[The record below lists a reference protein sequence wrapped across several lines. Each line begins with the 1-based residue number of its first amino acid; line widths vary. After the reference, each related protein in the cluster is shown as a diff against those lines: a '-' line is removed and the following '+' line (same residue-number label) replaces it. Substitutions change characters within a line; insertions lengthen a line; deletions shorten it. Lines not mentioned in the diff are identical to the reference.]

1 MGMES
6 GDAAVGSGETSCGSA
21 RHGVVYSIKPA
32 HATCHIT
39 EDAGYGEEE
48 IYSPYPFGA
57 SAQSGMEL
65 AADGACSLGREHLD
79 ITAHHRRQDGNG
91 EEDYSQSANPLG
103 ERAPEQ
109 QSAGQGLNIV
119 DDGGTRSGETRHRLE
134 ESVGEGETEHRGV
147 GYVGEGEVGD
157 DEGYHAE

>member
-21 RHGVVYSIKPA
+21 RHGIVYSIKPA
-32 HATCHIT
+32 HSTCHIT

-48 IYSPYPFGA
+48 IYSPYPLGA

-65 AADGACSLGREHLD
+65 AADGSCSLGREHLD

-91 EEDYSQSANPLG
+91 EEDSDIVSKKASVKEKLSIEEWAMSVKEKLG
-103 ERAPEQ
+103 TMKGIMPNREN
-109 QSAGQGLNIV
+109 NIHDIV
-119 DDGGTRSGETRHRLE
+119 TTK
-134 ESVGEGETEHRGV
+134 
-147 GYVGEGEVGD
+147 
-157 DEGYHAE
+157 